1 MLPKTCSPA
10 ISTAGQLGICN
21 NIHICICIYVCIC
34 ICMFFTLQHGMAFEV
49 RGQTQGRAR
58 ITTEPARDH
67 LYHLSHISY
76 FWGSFTYFILLRVF
90 HIFLN
95 SQPATDRPGNA
106 LGGFKA
112 NLELSK
118 TSSDLVYGDIPFC
131 VLVGSSSVWKIWT
144 SEKWT
149 SAQWYWA

>member
-1 MLPKTCSPA
+1 MLPKTCSPV
-10 ISTAGQLGICN
+10 ISTVGQLGICI

-95 SQPATDRPGNA
+95 SQPETDRPGNA

-131 VLVGSSSVWKIWT
+131 MLVGSSSVCLRKLNGQAHNDI
-144 SEKWT
+144 EHN
-149 SAQWYWA
+149 